1 MVDVT
6 WDIIK
11 AGMAVAVGTYT
22 MMVSFLAFVGISA
35 VIISAIIA
43 GVLKLAEVVIDAKKH
58 ITNRKSAKQRRA

>member
-11 AGMAVAVGTYT
+11 AGMAVAVGTCT
-22 MMVSFLAFVGISA
+22 MIVLLLAFVGISA

-43 GVLKLAEVVIDAKKH
+43 GIMKLAEVVIDATKH
-58 ITNRKSAKQRRA
+58 ISNKRNTKQG

>member
-11 AGMAVAVGTYT
+11 AGMAVAVGTST
-22 MMVSFLAFVGISA
+22 MIVLLLAFVGISA

-43 GVLKLAEVVIDAKKH
+43 GIMKLGEVIIDVAKH
-58 ITNRKSAKQRRA
+58 ISNKRNPKQG